1 MYIDDSLISHLEELS
16 KLSLSEKEKEVLKKD
31 LKEIIKMF
39 EILKNAKFESSLENE
54 TNSVS
59 IMREDIVK
67 SHTSVS
73 DALKNAP
80 DCHGNYFKVPK
91 IIDL

>member
-1 MYIDDSLISHLEELS
+1 MNIDDSLISHLEELS
-16 KLSLSEKEKEVLKKD
+16 KLNLSEKEKEVLKKD

-39 EILKNAKFESSLENE
+39 EILKNAKFDSSLDNR
-54 TNSVS
+54 TGLVS
-59 IMREDIVK
+59 IMREDSVK
-67 SHTSVS
+67 THTAVS

-80 DCHGNYFKVPK
+80 DNHGHYFKVPK

>member
-1 MYIDDSLISHLEELS
+1 MNIDDSLISHLEELS

-39 EILKNAKFESSLENE
+39 EILKNAKYDASLENE
-54 TNSVS
+54 QNVVS
-59 IMREDIVK
+59 IMREDKVK
-67 SHTSVS
+67 THTSAS

-80 DCHGNYFKVPK
+80 DSHGQYFKVPK

>member
-1 MYIDDSLISHLEELS
+1 MNIDDSLISHLEELS

-39 EILKNAKFESSLENE
+39 EILKNAKFDSSLENM

-59 IMREDIVK
+59 IMREDLVK
-67 SHTSVS
+67 THTSVS

-80 DCHGNYFKVPK
+80 DSHGHYFKVPK

>member
-1 MYIDDSLISHLEELS
+1 MTIDDSLISHLEELS

-31 LKEIIKMF
+31 LKEIIKMI
-39 EILKNAKFESSLENE
+39 EILKNAKYDASLENE
-54 TNSVS
+54 QSLVS
-59 IMREDIVK
+59 IMREDKVK
-67 SHTSVS
+67 THTSAE

-80 DCHGNYFKVPK
+80 DSHGQYFKVPK